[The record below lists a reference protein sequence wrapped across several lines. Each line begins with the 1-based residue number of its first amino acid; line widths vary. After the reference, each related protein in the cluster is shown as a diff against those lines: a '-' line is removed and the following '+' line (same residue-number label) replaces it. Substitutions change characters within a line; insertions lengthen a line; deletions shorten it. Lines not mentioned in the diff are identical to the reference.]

1 MRTLN
6 ILSTSILTNDEL
18 YFLRGGT
25 DNSGPGDDE
34 DDNEEIEI
42 VDGIDF

>member
-18 YFLRGGT
+18 YFLRGGI

-34 DDNEEIEI
+34 TEDEEYEI